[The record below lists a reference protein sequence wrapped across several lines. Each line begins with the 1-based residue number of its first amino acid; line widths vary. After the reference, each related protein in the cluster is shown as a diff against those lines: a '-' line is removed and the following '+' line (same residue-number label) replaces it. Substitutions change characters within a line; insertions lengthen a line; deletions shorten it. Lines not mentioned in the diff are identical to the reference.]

1 MQRETQV
8 TNASYELT
16 AMLLL
21 LLMLANSNDKNG
33 LNVVVAAVVVRV
45 IPERNAR
52 RAYEVRVLPYRTWTK
67 LAAYWLCSSNAQP
80 SEASNN
86 NKQLDKN
93 KNKIRKKKKEG
104 EKIEKLAHID
114 DASLTTSTSLKR
126 CYLCRQPQT
135 QPQSTVGVREMHTQ
149 LQLLLLSQLA
159 PQLASALRR
168 DCNSNCNGNGNGN
181 CDCEFV

>member
-1 MQRETQV
+1 MATKTSNHRANDWLIDRLKMQRETQV

-16 AMLLL
+16 AKLLL
-21 LLMLANSNDKNG
+21 LLANSNDKNG
-33 LNVVVAAVVVRV
+33 LNVVVVVRV

-93 KNKIRKKKKEG
+93 KNKIRKKK
-104 EKIEKLAHID
+104 EKKLKNSH
-114 DASLTTSTSLKR
+114 TSTTRRWRRRRRRRLSDAICVGSRRRSRSL
-126 CYLCRQPQT
+126 QW
-135 QPQSTVGVREMHTQ
+135 V
-149 LQLLLLSQLA
+149 
-159 PQLASALRR
+159 
-168 DCNSNCNGNGNGN
+168 
-181 CDCEFV
+181 